1 MTMRQT
7 TRLPGR
13 SQRGAVLIV
22 ALVLLLVLTILGT
35 ASVRDTAME
44 ERMAG
49 NFRDYSAAL
58 EAAETALRTGEIALG
73 SSTAFS
79 NMTFAS
85 SGNSGLY
92 DVALLSSSIDP
103 YEDEKYGL
111 EVGDTV
117 LKEGGQTGNQLL
129 VTELPEYYI
138 EQLPEID
145 LPGSDLVVGFQDK
158 PPPVQFYRVT
168 GKGYGISP
176 NSEVI
181 LQSTYFR

>member
-1 MTMRQT
+1 MRRT
-7 TRLPGR
+7 NRFPGK

-35 ASVRDTAME
+35 AGVRDTAME

-49 NFRDYSAAL
+49 NFRDFSAAL

-73 SSTAFS
+73 SSTSFGS
-79 NMTFAS
+79 MTFSVA
-85 SGNSGLY
+85 GTDGLY
-92 DVALLSSSIDP
+92 DVALMSSSVDP
-103 YEDEKYGL
+103 IA
-111 EVGDTV
+111 DTTVWDKVASSV
-117 LKEGGQTGNQLL
+117 LDKSNTL
-129 VTELPEYYI
+129 VSQDPDYYI

>member
-1 MTMRQT
+1 MRNLNRYQI
-7 TRLPGR
+7 R

-35 ASVRDTAME
+35 AGIQDTAME

-49 NFRDYSAAL
+49 NFRDHSAAMQ
-58 EAAETALRTGEIALG
+58 AAETALRTGELDLG
-73 SSTAFS
+73 SSTTFS
-79 NMTFAS
+79 GLSFTAA
-85 SGNSGLY
+85 GTSGLY
-92 DVALLSSSIDP
+92 DVELMTHSVDP
-103 YEDEKYGL
+103 ESASNWTTVDA
-111 EVGDTV
+111 TV
-117 LKEGGQTGNQLL
+117 LDKTNTLIAAD
-129 VTELPEYYI
+129 PEYYM
-138 EQLPEID
+138 EQLPKID
-145 LPGSDLVVGFQDK
+145 LPGSDLTVGFQDT